1 MPRPAARARLAAALL
16 CATLG
21 LVSCGTDETATD
33 QPTTGEG
40 DMGESAAPAG
50 SPTTRKAVADLAGR
64 LDVPEDEVVVDRVEE
79 VTWNDGSLGC
89 AEKGTMYTQ
98 ALVDGSRITLR
109 AGDRTYE
116 YHAGGGRA
124 PFLCERPTQ

>member
-1 MPRPAARARLAAALL
+1 VPRSAARARLAAALL

-21 LVSCGTDETATD
+21 PVSCGTDETATD
-33 QPTTGEG
+33 QPTGGGDVGER
-40 DMGESAAPAG
+40 AAAAG
-50 SPTTRKAVADLAGR
+50 SPTTREAVADLARR
-64 LDVPEDEVVVDRVEE
+64 LDVPEEEVVVDRVEE
-79 VTWNDGSLGC
+79 VTWHDGSLGC

-109 AGDRTYE
+109 AGERTYE